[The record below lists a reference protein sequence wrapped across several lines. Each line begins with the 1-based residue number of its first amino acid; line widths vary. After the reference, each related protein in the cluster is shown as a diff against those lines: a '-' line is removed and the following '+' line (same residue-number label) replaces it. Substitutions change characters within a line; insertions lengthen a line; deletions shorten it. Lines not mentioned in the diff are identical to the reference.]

1 MLSLPPAFVLS
12 QDQTLKFETARCP
25 SCNKQ
30 QLIAL
35 RIFDEKPCGSDLA
48 IKAFGYSLKKTHTT
62 VVSYGIRLPRH
73 PLEHA
78 PPASLFLS
86 SQCQS
91 AAGTKIPKS
100 ILNPTGTKSTRPP
113 SQDTQHNPPNLSA
126 FGKKA
131 RSTTAPRP
139 SVTGLIWLQSTKC
152 QAAEIK
158 NFKNLT
164 SA

>member
-1 MLSLPPAFVLS
+1 
-12 QDQTLKFETARCP
+12 
-25 SCNKQ
+25 
-30 QLIAL
+30 LIAL
-35 RIFDEKPCGSDLA
+35 RIFDEKPCGLDVSA
-48 IKAFGYSLKKTHTT
+48 EAFGYSLKKTHTT

-139 SVTGLIWLQSTKC
+139 LSDRAYMASIHQVSSSLLKKILRPSNQLQSWRISPAGGRHR
-152 QAAEIK
+152 QAERRC
-158 NFKNLT
+158 
-164 SA
+164 